1 MFVSNKA
8 CMKLNLELF
17 QILYSTN
24 VIIHQLMLDNLIVL
38 IQLNALEKMEL
49 MHVVLISHQ
58 RLQIRHYIILRKNV
72 FYRRQVEMIEELVI
86 FINVHKHVLKIQ
98 NVQTLMMVQSNVV
111 GKQILN
117 LVKMK
122 IYVLK
127 KASIKLNKEMCQI
140 QLIMNVN
147 LYLIIMEQHV
157 LIHINALEKKERK
170 HAVLN

>member
-1 MFVSNKA
+1 MIPH
-8 CMKLNLELF
+8 LELF
-17 QILYSTN
+17 QILLSIN
-24 VIIHQLMLDNLIVL
+24 VIFHHQMLGKLIVL
-38 IQLNALEKMEL
+38 IQLNALEKMER
-49 MHVVLISHQ
+49 MHAVPISHQ
-58 RLQIRHYIILRKNV
+58 RHQIQQYIIQQKYV

-127 KASIKLNKEMCQI
+127 KASIKHKLEIYLTK
-140 QLIMNVN
+140 LIMNAN
-147 LYLIIMEQHV
+147 LLLIIMGPNV
-157 LIHINALEKKERK
+157 LIQANALAKKVLK
-170 HAVLN
+170 HAVVL